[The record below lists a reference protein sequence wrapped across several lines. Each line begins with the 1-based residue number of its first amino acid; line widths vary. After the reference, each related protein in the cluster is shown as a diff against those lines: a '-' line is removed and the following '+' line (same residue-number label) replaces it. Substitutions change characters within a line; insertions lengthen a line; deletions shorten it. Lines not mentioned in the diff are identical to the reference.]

1 MRTIIYGLLRDT
13 YKTIDFADLSAA
25 VGSIYNAPPDLIVID
40 LRRDDT
46 FSMSVLSNLK
56 QDPMFSH
63 LPVLAILQEEEGLPP
78 WDILFTEDY
87 IWRPD
92 LERDIHPRVD
102 LAILRSERIAEVNPL
117 TRLPG
122 NISINK
128 QIQGRIDREQIF
140 ALAYLDLDQ
149 FKPYNDKYGFSRGDE
164 VIKMSGRLIL
174 NMVRD
179 KQPLDSFVGHVGGD
193 DFVFVME
200 PLLAAEASEEII
212 EAFDRI
218 VPTFYDP
225 EDRIRGYVESMDRMG
240 NAKTFPLITVS
251 IGVADNRYRAV
262 SHYGEIVEVA
272 SEMKSFAK
280 SFEGS
285 CYRVDKRR
293 PARSRSRA
301 EAEAGG

>member
-1 MRTIIYGLLRDT
+1 M
-13 YKTIDFADLSAA
+13 SAA

-272 SEMKSFAK
+272 SEMKKFAK
-280 SFEGS
+280 NFEGS

-293 PARSRSRA
+293 LARSRSRA

>member
-1 MRTIIYGLLRDT
+1 M
-13 YKTIDFADLSAA
+13 SAA

-40 LRRDDT
+40 LHRDDT

-174 NMVRD
+174 NMVRN

-193 DFVFVME
+193 DFVFIME

-212 EAFDRI
+212 EVFDRI

-225 EDRIRGYVESMDRMG
+225 EDRIRGYVESVDRMG
-240 NAKTFPLITVS
+240 DAKTFPLITVS

-272 SEMKSFAK
+272 SEMKKFAK

-293 PARSRSRA
+293 SARSKRRA
-301 EAEAGG
+301 EAEATG